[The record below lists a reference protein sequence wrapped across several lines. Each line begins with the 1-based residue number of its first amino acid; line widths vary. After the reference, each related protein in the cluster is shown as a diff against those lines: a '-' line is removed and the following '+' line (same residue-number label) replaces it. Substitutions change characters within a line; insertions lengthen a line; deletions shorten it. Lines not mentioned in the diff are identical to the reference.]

1 MRARHFAP
9 ALLLCGAVS
18 AAAQQPA
25 MPRTGD
31 AMVASIRAIYDR
43 VRSNLTRA
51 ADMMSE
57 HDYGYRPTADVRT
70 FGELIGHIA
79 NGNFAFC
86 AAALGA
92 ENPNKVNIERTVRDR
107 PGLIS
112 TLAKSFAWCDP
123 AYQISDADA
132 SGPAFLM
139 GAQRTRYDALV
150 INNSHDD
157 QHYGNI
163 VTYMRL
169 RGLVPP
175 STQRTDTTRAGG

>member
-70 FGELIGHIA
+70 FGERDQRDA
-79 NGNFAFC
+79 EFC
-86 AAALGA
+86 LAVHQSSGPTSLRLRRAD
-92 ENPNKVNIERTVRDR
+92 EVPDEDR
-107 PGLIS
+107 RV
-112 TLAKSFAWCDP
+112 
-123 AYQISDADA
+123 DAD
-132 SGPAFLM
+132 
-139 GAQRTRYDALV
+139 
-150 INNSHDD
+150 HE
-157 QHYGNI
+157 
-163 VTYMRL
+163 
-169 RGLVPP
+169 
-175 STQRTDTTRAGG
+175 